1 MSNHD
6 NELNHGEF
14 CYLPYELIIGKV
26 DSTYFKLLISISSIT
41 SPKMRK
47 ALEDILV
54 HGCARKEACIKN
66 NVSQGAVSMKVQH
79 LQYVNQTVHMMSR
92 YSIHM

>member
-1 MSNHD
+1 
-6 NELNHGEF
+6 
-14 CYLPYELIIGKV
+14 
-26 DSTYFKLLISISSIT
+26 
-41 SPKMRK
+41 MRK

-54 HGCARKEACIKN
+54 HGISRKDACAEN
-66 NVSQGAVSMKVQH
+66 NVSQASVSLKMQH